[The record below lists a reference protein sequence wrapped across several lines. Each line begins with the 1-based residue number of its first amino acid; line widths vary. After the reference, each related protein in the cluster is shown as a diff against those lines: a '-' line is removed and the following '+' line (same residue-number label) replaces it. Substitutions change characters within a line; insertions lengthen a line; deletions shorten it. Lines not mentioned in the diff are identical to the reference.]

1 MPHSDFNFRY
11 KQLLSLGGFFFMLL
25 LIGVLAA
32 HPYVRPALIYD
43 EGFALTNGLRVLR
56 GDLPFLDFWTVYPP
70 GTSHVLAI
78 FFSLLEPSLEVSRW
92 VHLVWIGLMAA
103 FAHLLM
109 TSVANRL
116 IASVTTMLV
125 TAWACLAL
133 TPSYSMTPAIA
144 LALASLTLLERGW
157 QRDSR
162 IACSVGGLIGG
173 SIVFFRHDLAAYLLL
188 SALVCY
194 VVLLAANSS
203 SCVVNA
209 RPLLRRYLGWYAA
222 MGFASLAIILARSGI
237 EPFVDQALLF
247 PSLIQGDQRFLPFP
261 AFMSF
266 WSTSTDPARWLLT
279 WLAPTMLCLA
289 LALTGMWRRL
299 LPERT
304 LLVVTITGPLSGLL
318 LLQAFARLDLVHA
331 APSLIFVAITSSA
344 IGGAV
349 VGKRN
354 VAARASCGFAVAAF
368 SLCSVIQ
375 LSNYF
380 HPREAVSCL
389 YNNNC
394 MRTAPDQNAAL
405 DFVNRNF
412 AADEPIFV
420 GNRRH
425 DRIHVNDAL
434 LYFRMNRPIPTKW
447 NEMHPGEV
455 TTAEVQSQIV
465 EELEGQKVRVAI
477 LVDIPSG
484 LERNASA
491 ESSQAYVL
499 DTYLSSQ
506 FSPVWR
512 QGRYSVLMRRS

>member
-1 MPHSDFNFRY
+1 
-11 KQLLSLGGFFFMLL
+11 MLL

-70 GTSHVLAI
+70 GTSLVLAI

-92 VHLVWIGLMAA
+92 VHLAWIGVMAT

-109 TSVANRL
+109 TSIANRF
-116 IASVTTMLV
+116 IAAVTTMLV

-144 LALASLTLLERGW
+144 LSLASLAVLDRGW

-188 SALVCY
+188 SVLVCY
-194 VVLLAANSS
+194 AVIFAANPS
-203 SCVVNA
+203 SCVANA
-209 RPLLRRYLGWYAA
+209 RPRLRWYLGCYAA
-222 MGFASLAIILARSGI
+222 MGIAILAIILARSGI
-237 EPFVDQALLF
+237 EPFVDQALVF
-247 PSLIQGDQRFLPFP
+247 PSLTQRDQRFLPFP

-266 WSTSTDPARWLLT
+266 WSASTDPARWLLA
-279 WLAPTMLCLA
+279 WLAPMMLCLA
-289 LALTGMWRRL
+289 LALLGIWRRL

-331 APSLIFVAITSSA
+331 APSLIFVAITISA
-344 IGGAV
+344 IGGAALS
-349 VGKRN
+349 KRN
-354 VAARASCGFAVAAF
+354 IAAQASSGFAIAVF
-368 SLCSVIQ
+368 SFCSVIQ
-375 LSNYF
+375 LSNF
-380 HPREAVSCL
+380 FNPREVVSCL
-389 YNNNC
+389 YNSNC
-394 MRTAPDQNAAL
+394 MRTAPDQNAAV
-405 DFVNRNF
+405 DFVNRTF

-420 GNRRH
+420 GNLRH
-425 DRIHVNDAL
+425 DRIHINDAL

-455 TTAEVQSQIV
+455 TTKEVQSQIA
-465 EELEGQKVRVAI
+465 EELEGQNVRAAI
-477 LVDIPSG
+477 LVDIPFG
-484 LERNASA
+484 MERNASA
-491 ESSQAYVL
+491 ESSRVYVL

-512 QGRYSVLMRRS
+512 QGSYTVLIRRP